1 MMGSSFFTPLSWN
14 DSGFILTGV
23 LNTVYISVVAITIG
37 TLLGLAVGFV
47 RAEANKFTNTLL
59 GGVLDILRSVPLI
72 IQLILFSTYIGAIG
86 HPLDPFV
93 TGSIVLSLY
102 TMAFM
107 SEVFRGGFE
116 SVHQSMIIAG
126 RSLGMSYWQTVAYI
140 RLPIGLRA
148 VFPSWLGVAL
158 SVIKDSALVSVIGYM
173 ELLRTS
179 EQLISRTQQPLEIL
193 IGVGLFYFIVSYPL
207 SLYGKYIERKMAI

>member
-1 MMGSSFFTPLSWN
+1 MGFSLFTPLSWN
-14 DSGFILTGV
+14 DTSFILTGV
-23 LNTVYISVVAITIG
+23 LNTIYISVVAIVIG
-37 TLLGLAVGFV
+37 TILGVIVGFL
-47 RAEANKFTNTLL
+47 RAESNKYTNMLI
-59 GGVLDILRSVPLI
+59 GSVLDILRSVPLI
-72 IQLILFSTYIGAIG
+72 IQLILFTTYIGAMG
-86 HPLDPFV
+86 HPLDPFLA
-93 TGSIVLSLY
+93 GSIVLSLY

-107 SEVFRGGFE
+107 SEVFRGGFQ
-116 SVHQSMIIAG
+116 SVQITMITAA
-126 RSLGMSYWQTVAYI
+126 RSLGMTYWQTVRYV

-193 IGVGLFYFIVSYPL
+193 IGVGIFYFIISYPL
-207 SLYGKYIERKMAI
+207 SLYGKQVERKMAL

>member
-1 MMGSSFFTPLSWN
+1 MGGISFFTPLSWH

-23 LNTVYISVVAITIG
+23 LNTVYISVVAVLIG
-37 TLLGLAVGFV
+37 TILGLAVGFL
-47 RAEANKFTNTLL
+47 RAEANRLTNTLL
-59 GGVLDILRSVPLI
+59 GGILDILRSVPLI
-72 IQLILFSTYIGAIG
+72 IQLILFSTYIGAMG
-86 HPLDPFV
+86 HPLNPFAA
-93 TGSIVLSLY
+93 GSIVLSLY

-116 SVHQSMIIAG
+116 SVPQSMVIAG
-126 RSLGMSYWQTVAYI
+126 RSLGMSYWHTVFYI
-140 RLPIGLRA
+140 RLPIGMRA

-193 IGVGLFYFIVSYPL
+193 IGVGIFYFIISYPL
-207 SLYGKYIERKMAI
+207 SLYGKYVERKMAI

>member
-1 MMGSSFFTPLSWN
+1 MGFSLFTPLSWN
-14 DSGFILTGV
+14 DTGFILTGV
-23 LNTVYISVVAITIG
+23 LNTIYISVVAIVIG
-37 TLLGLAVGFV
+37 TILGAIVGFLRAESNKWVNMLLGS
-47 RAEANKFTNTLL
+47 
-59 GGVLDILRSVPLI
+59 VLDILRSVPLI
-72 IQLILFSTYIGAIG
+72 IQLILFTTYVGVMG
-86 HPLDPFV
+86 YPLEPFV
-93 TGSIVLSLY
+93 AGSIVLSLY

-116 SVHQSMIIAG
+116 SVPKPMQIAA
-126 RSLGMSYWQTVAYI
+126 RSLGMSYWQTLRYV

-148 VFPSWLGVAL
+148 VFTSWLGVAL

-193 IGVGLFYFIVSYPL
+193 IGVGIFYFIISYPL
-207 SLYGKYIERKMAI
+207 SLYGKHVERKMAL

>member
-1 MMGSSFFTPLSWN
+1 MGTSFFTPLSWS

-23 LNTVYISVVAITIG
+23 LNTVTISLVAILVG
-37 TLLGLAVGFV
+37 TLLGLAVGFF

-59 GGVLDILRSVPLI
+59 GAVLDILRSVPLI
-72 IQLILFSTYIGAIG
+72 IQLILFSTYVGAVG

-116 SVHQSMIIAG
+116 SVHQSMVTA
-126 RSLGMSYWQTVAYI
+126 A
-140 RLPIGLRA
+140 
-148 VFPSWLGVAL
+148 
-158 SVIKDSALVSVIGYM
+158 
-173 ELLRTS
+173 
-179 EQLISRTQQPLEIL
+179 
-193 IGVGLFYFIVSYPL
+193 
-207 SLYGKYIERKMAI
+207 

>member
-1 MMGSSFFTPLSWN
+1 MGFSLFTPLSWN
-14 DSGFILTGV
+14 DTGFILTGI
-23 LNTVYISVVAITIG
+23 LNTVYISVVAIVIG
-37 TLLGLAVGFV
+37 TILGVIVGFF
-47 RAEANKFTNTLL
+47 RAESNKYINMLI
-59 GGVLDILRSVPLI
+59 GSVLDVLRSVPLI
-72 IQLILFSTYIGAIG
+72 IQLILFTTYIGAMG
-86 HPLDPFV
+86 YPLDPFIA
-93 TGSIVLSLY
+93 GSIILSLY

-107 SEVFRGGFE
+107 SEVFRAGFN
-116 SVHQSMIIAG
+116 SVQPSMITAA
-126 RSLGMSYWQTVAYI
+126 RSLGMTYWQTVRYV

-193 IGVGLFYFIVSYPL
+193 IGVGIFYFIISYPL
-207 SLYGKYIERKMAI
+207 SLYGKHVERKMAI

>member
-1 MMGSSFFTPLSWN
+1 MGSLFTPLSWN

-23 LNTVYISVVAITIG
+23 WNTVIISLVAIAAG
-37 TLLGLAVGFV
+37 TLLGIMVGFI
-47 RAEANKFTNTLL
+47 RAESNKLVNMLL
-59 GGVLDILRSVPLI
+59 GGILDIFRSVPLI

-86 HPLDPFV
+86 HPLDPF
-93 TGSIVLSLY
+93 TAGSIVLSLY

-107 SEVFRGGFE
+107 SEVFRSGFE
-116 SVHQSMIIAG
+116 SVHISMQVAA
-126 RSLGMSYWQTVAYI
+126 RSLGMSYWQTIFYI
-140 RLPIGLRA
+140 RFPIGLRA

-179 EQLISRTQQPLEIL
+179 DQLISRTQQPLEIL
-193 IGVGLFYFIVSYPL
+193 IGVGIFYFIISYPL
-207 SLYGKYIERKMAI
+207 SLYGRYVERKMAL

>member
-1 MMGSSFFTPLSWN
+1 MGFSLFTPLSWN
-14 DSGFILTGV
+14 DAGFILTGV
-23 LNTVYISVVAITIG
+23 LNTIYISVVAIVIG
-37 TLLGLAVGFV
+37 TILGAIVGFI
-47 RAEANKFTNTLL
+47 RAESNKYTNMLI
-59 GGVLDILRSVPLI
+59 GSVLDILRSVPLI
-72 IQLILFSTYIGAIG
+72 IQLILFTTYIGAMG

-93 TGSIVLSLY
+93 SGSIVLSLY

-116 SVHQSMIIAG
+116 SVQKSMITAA
-126 RSLGMSYWQTVAYI
+126 RSLGMTYWQTVRYI

-193 IGVGLFYFIVSYPL
+193 IGVGIFYFIISYPL
-207 SLYGKYIERKMAI
+207 SLYGKYVERKMAI

>member
-1 MMGSSFFTPLSWN
+1 MGISFFTPLSWN

-23 LNTVYISVVAITIG
+23 LNTIYISVLAIVIG
-37 TLLGLAVGFV
+37 TILGLAVGFL
-47 RAEANKFTNTLL
+47 RAEANKFANTIL
-59 GGVLDILRSVPLI
+59 GSMLDILRSVPLI
-72 IQLILFSTYIGAIG
+72 IQLILFSTYIGAMG
-86 HPLDPFV
+86 HPLDPFAA
-93 TGSIVLSLY
+93 GSIVLSLY

-116 SVHQSMIIAG
+116 SVPQSLVIAG
-126 RSLGMSYWQTVAYI
+126 RSLGMSYWQTVRYI

-193 IGVGLFYFIVSYPL
+193 IGVGIFYFIISYPL
-207 SLYGKYIERKMAI
+207 SLYGKYVERKMAI

>member
-1 MMGSSFFTPLSWN
+1 MGMSLFTPLSWN
-14 DSGFILTGV
+14 DTGFILTGV
-23 LNTVYISVVAITIG
+23 LNTVYISLVAVIIG
-37 TLLGLAVGFV
+37 TILGLAVGFL
-47 RAEANKFTNTLL
+47 RAEANRFANTLL

-72 IQLILFSTYIGAIG
+72 IQLILFSTYIGAMG
-86 HPLDPFV
+86 HPLNPFAA
-93 TGSIVLSLY
+93 GSIVLSLY

-116 SVHQSMIIAG
+116 SVPQSLVIAG
-126 RSLGMSYWQTVAYI
+126 RSLGMSYWQTAFYI
-140 RLPIGLRA
+140 RLPMGMRA

-179 EQLISRTQQPLEIL
+179 EQLISRTQQPLEVL
-193 IGVGLFYFIVSYPL
+193 VGVGIFYFIISYPL
-207 SLYGKYIERKMAI
+207 SLYGKYVERKMAI

>member
-1 MMGSSFFTPLSWN
+1 MNLFTPLSWS
-14 DSGFILTGV
+14 DAGFIMTGL
-23 LNTVYISVVAITIG
+23 LNTVYISVVAIVIG
-37 TLLGLAVGFV
+37 TILGLIVGFL
-47 RAEANKFTNTLL
+47 RAESSKIVNIFL

-72 IQLILFSTYIGAIG
+72 IQLILFTTYVGIMGY
-86 HPLDPFV
+86 PLNPFKA
-93 TGSIVLSLY
+93 GSIVLSLY

-116 SVHQSMIIAG
+116 SVLPSMRVAS
-126 RSLGMSYWQTVAYI
+126 RSLGMTYWQTVVYV
-140 RLPIGLRA
+140 RLPIGMRA

-179 EQLISRTQQPLEIL
+179 EQLISRTQQPLTIL
-193 IGVGLFYFIVSYPL
+193 LGVGLFYFIISYPL
-207 SLYGKYIERKMAI
+207 SLYGKRIERRMAI

>member
-1 MMGSSFFTPLSWN
+1 MGFSLFTPLSWN
-14 DSGFILTGV
+14 DTGFILTGL
-23 LNTVYISVVAITIG
+23 LNTVYISAVAIVIG
-37 TLLGLAVGFV
+37 TILGAIVGFI
-47 RAEANKFTNTLL
+47 RAEVNKYTNMLI
-59 GGVLDILRSVPLI
+59 GAVLDILRSVPLI
-72 IQLILFSTYIGAIG
+72 IQLILFSTYIGMMG
-86 HPLDPFV
+86 YPLDPFAA
-93 TGSIVLSLY
+93 GSIILSLY

-107 SEVFRGGFE
+107 SEVFRGGFQ
-116 SVHQSMIIAG
+116 SVQSSMITAS
-126 RSLGMSYWQTVAYI
+126 RSLGMTYWQTVWYI

-193 IGVGLFYFIVSYPL
+193 IGVGIFYFIISYPL
-207 SLYGKYIERKMAI
+207 SLYGKRVERKMQV

>member
-1 MMGSSFFTPLSWN
+1 MGMSFFTPLSWN

-23 LNTVYISVVAITIG
+23 LNTVYISVVAVLVGTI
-37 TLLGLAVGFV
+37 LGLAVGFL
-47 RAEANKFTNTLL
+47 RAEANRVTNTLL
-59 GGVLDILRSVPLI
+59 GGILDILRSVPLI
-72 IQLILFSTYIGAIG
+72 IQLILFSTYIGAMG
-86 HPLDPFV
+86 HPLDPFAA
-93 TGSIVLSLY
+93 GSIVLSLY

-116 SVHQSMIIAG
+116 SVPQSMVIAG
-126 RSLGMSYWQTVAYI
+126 RSLGMSYWQTVIYI
-140 RLPIGLRA
+140 RLPIGMRA

-193 IGVGLFYFIVSYPL
+193 IGVGIFYFIISYPL
-207 SLYGKYIERKMAI
+207 SLYGKYVERKMAI